1 MFVFACFVNTGISNK
16 IMGKVLK
23 DKYDDHFTK
32 VAHHVSFEY
41 SEILPELD
49 DNIKFPEQLYKTQSL
64 YPDFEKI
71 ELTEK
76 YGAKPA

>member
-1 MFVFACFVNTGISNK
+1 
-16 IMGKVLK
+16 MGLK
-23 DKYDDHFTK
+23 MTK
-32 VAHHVSFEY
+32 NIDSLPFEY